1 MLIMPN
7 NEIKYIERE
16 DRAFARFDGHKIV
29 PFDVESKFTANELIK
44 QCMVVPYDDIDIR
57 GKMPIAYVV
66 PVRDLSVDEK
76 NQIVENVVNNMVKSE
91 DTNNRD
97 IPRKICFLEEMPTNA
112 MSKNDF
118 RELQNRELDGSE
130 YTIDIKETN
139 LSSSDVQ
146 IIKPC
151 NQNVKVLKIK

>member
-1 MLIMPN
+1 
-7 NEIKYIERE
+7 
-16 DRAFARFDGHKIV
+16 
-29 PFDVESKFTANELIK
+29 
-44 QCMVVPYDDIDIR
+44 
-57 GKMPIAYVV
+57 
-66 PVRDLSVDEK
+66 
-76 NQIVENVVNNMVKSE
+76 
-91 DTNNRD
+91 
-97 IPRKICFLEEMPTNA
+97 

>member
-1 MLIMPN
+1 
-7 NEIKYIERE
+7 
-16 DRAFARFDGHKIV
+16 
-29 PFDVESKFTANELIK
+29 
-44 QCMVVPYDDIDIR
+44 
-57 GKMPIAYVV
+57 MPIAYVV

-76 NQIVENVVNNMVKSE
+76 DEIVENVVNNMVESE

-118 RELQNRELDGSE
+118 RKLQNRKLDGSE

-139 LSSSDVQ
+139 LSSSNVQ